1 LDRDA
6 LNLVDRCVRFS
17 CGRARMKLYYLPGE
31 RIGGSCVAYRFTG
44 IYLDGTLAH
53 THRTRLFDL
62 SYLTFSNIE

>member
-44 IYLDGTLAH
+44 IYLDGT
-53 THRTRLFDL
+53 HRTRLFDL